1 MKIDLV
7 EIYFV
12 HVSFCIIIFYP
23 YEKIYNLDIVITK
36 FVYVIYMYHHIRQM
50 LRGNTYIE
58 KKNKI

>member
-23 YEKIYNLDIVITK
+23 YTNLININIVITK
-36 FVYVIYMYHHIRQM
+36 FVYVIYMYHYISKC
-50 LRGNTYIE
+50 LRGNIYIE
-58 KKNKI
+58 KK